1 MCELIAVG
9 ILVGSGS
16 PGGHLKGKYPS
27 HCHLMDR
34 GFVNTMLAAD
44 LPIDWQP
51 LQYVEYNLTQVV
63 EHFIHA
69 VEVAVL

>member
-1 MCELIAVG
+1 MCELIAAV
-9 ILVGSGS
+9 ILVESGS
-16 PGGHLKGKYPS
+16 PGGYPKDKCPS

-34 GFVNTMLAAD
+34 RFVNTMLAAD

>member
-1 MCELIAVG
+1 MCELIAAG
-9 ILVGSGS
+9 ILVEPGS

-34 GFVNTMLAAD
+34 RFVNTMLAAD
-44 LPIDWQP
+44 LSIDWQP

-63 EHFIHA
+63 EHFIYA
-69 VEVAVL
+69 VEVAVF